1 MIRFAL
7 ALGLVSLAGCQKL
20 ECAEGTFA
28 DGDTC
33 VGYDPSDAT
42 PPVTTVTPPGG
53 RTRAPVPEIVT
64 LTTDEPARIF
74 HTIDGRDPSAD
85 DPGEQSPVTIV
96 GIAPGTT
103 LKYFAIDRAGN
114 REAMVSLTFDH
125 DATPP
130 RPISGLT
137 LELTG
142 ADATL
147 RWTNP
152 ADADYAGTVIA
163 RVADA
168 IDANPEPGKLYTAPA
183 ALSPTIQIV
192 AAGRMTELVDP
203 GRPPGPVRYVA
214 WTFDDLGNYSRP
226 VSVGGAVPLG
236 ALAARFTY
244 DTTNNTLT
252 PTLSPDHLD
261 LTTTTAALAGT
272 TLTLSLGVKNDTAH
286 YFQNL
291 KAEVTAVANASF
303 TGSDGTADGFPFR
316 ALGPQLLAPGATVT
330 RDLVFGGVV
339 AGSIVSIDLT
349 LAHHASLL
357 GTAGQTLQ
365 RHNVVDLG
373 SGVPQPIITALSRG
387 PNDRATGRVRPG
399 RFVGG
404 RYLDIA
410 TTHGTIERWDLVT
423 RTLARSVR
431 LGDDIQRMN
440 IQGLYTAGD
449 TTFAVVKYGGNN
461 RTGPAELVRID
472 EALQITGRLDL
483 QREDG
488 NGFGRAAFSAD
499 HSLFAVPLIGGVALV
514 DVETMTLVD
523 ATPNTPEVVD
533 PIVPGFTGPIR
544 AVQFFDNTAGLVVLA
559 RRESRAAIV
568 RRTADDYTVT
578 LHQEA
583 GTTTRG
589 YGLAAA
595 ADGKIWMAFATGIRA
610 FDPTTG
616 NVSTIA
622 YATASHGL
630 AIVDGAMWILR
641 SDRATLDQVSPAGA
655 VQRTIVLP
663 AANRV
668 FGHWLLT
675 AR

>member
-1 MIRFAL
+1 MIRL
-7 ALGLVSLAGCQKL
+7 ALLAGLVSLGGCQKL

-53 RTRAPVPEIVT
+53 RSRAPVPELVT
-64 LTTDEPARIF
+64 LETDEPARIF
-74 HTIDGRDPSAD
+74 YTTDGADPSPE
-85 DPGEQSPVTIV
+85 DPGELSPVTIV
-96 GIAPGTT
+96 GIAPGTV

-114 REAMVSLTFDH
+114 REELVSLTFDH
-125 DATPP
+125 DVTPP
-130 RPISGLT
+130 APVRGLT
-137 LELTG
+137 LTLTG

-147 RWTNP
+147 QWTNP
-152 ADADYAGTVIA
+152 TDADYAGTVIA

-168 IDANPEPGKLYTAPA
+168 IDVNPEPGQLYTAPA

-192 AAGRMTELVDP
+192 AAGRLTELADP
-203 GRPPGPVRYVA
+203 GRQAGPVRYVA
-214 WTFDDLGNYSRP
+214 WTFDDLGNYSAP
-226 VSVGGAVPLG
+226 VSVRDAVPLG
-236 ALAARFTY
+236 SLVARFTY

-252 PTLSPDHLD
+252 PTQVPDHLD
-261 LTTTTAALAGT
+261 LTGTTAALAGT
-272 TLTLSLGVKNDTAH
+272 TLTLSLSVKNNSAQ

-291 KAEVTAVANASF
+291 KAEVTAAANASF

-330 RDLVFGGVV
+330 RDLVFGAVV
-339 AGSIVSIDLT
+339 AGSVVSIDLA

-357 GTAGQTLQ
+357 CAAGQNQQ
-365 RHNVVDLG
+365 RQHVVDLG
-373 SGVPQPIITALSRG
+373 SGAAQPLIVATSRG
-387 PNDRATGRVRPG
+387 PNDRANGRVRPG

-404 RYLDIA
+404 RYLDLA

-431 LGDDIQRMN
+431 LGDDTERVN

-449 TTFAVVKYGGNN
+449 TTFALLKYGGNS

-472 EALQITGRLDL
+472 EALQVTGRLEL

-488 NGFGRAAFSAD
+488 IGFGRAAFSAD
-499 HSLFAVPLIGGVALV
+499 RSLFAVPLAGGVALV
-514 DVETMTLVD
+514 DVAAMTLVD
-523 ATPNTPEVVD
+523 ATPNTPETIDVFE
-533 PIVPGFTGPIR
+533 PGFALGIR
-544 AVQFFDNTAGLVVLA
+544 AVQFFDDNAGLLILA
-559 RRESRAAIV
+559 RREGKAAIV
-568 RRTADDYTVT
+568 RRTADDYTLT

-583 GTTTRG
+583 VSTTKG
-589 YGLAAA
+589 FGLAAA
-595 ADGKIWMAFATGIRA
+595 ADGKLWMAFATAIRA
-610 FDPTTG
+610 FDPATG

-622 YATASHGL
+622 YATPSHGL
-630 AIVDGAMWILR
+630 AVVDGAMWILR
-641 SDRATLDQVSPAGA
+641 SDRFTLDQVSPAGA
-655 VQRTIVLP
+655 VQRTIALP
-663 AANRV
+663 SATRA
-668 FGHWLLT
+668 FGHWLET